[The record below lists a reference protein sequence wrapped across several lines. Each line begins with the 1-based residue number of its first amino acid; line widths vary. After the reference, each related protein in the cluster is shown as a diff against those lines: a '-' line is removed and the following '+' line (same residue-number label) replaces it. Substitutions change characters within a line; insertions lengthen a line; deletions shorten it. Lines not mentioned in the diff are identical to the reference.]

1 MFAAVL
7 LDSGN
12 VPYYI
17 NLKLEP
23 AEGEFYRQQY
33 EDVIPGYYSNKAHW
47 NSIRPDGAVPDE
59 LLREMLDKSY
69 GLGGPAPGR
78 VLLGAGRVSIFAAKG
93 QFSLVVLSPAPVL
106 TFPPRVAI
114 IILILLQGQ
123 KQGRSSPAPAGRG
136 LLFCPGA

>member
-1 MFAAVL
+1 MRYTWLDAHCLSKPGATKDLKKGWNWLRYMVGGKMFAAVL
-7 LDSGN
+7 LDSSN

-33 EDVIPGYYSNKAHW
+33 EDVIPGYYSNKAPW

-69 GLGGPAPGR
+69 ALVFAGLTKK
-78 VLLGAGRVSIFAAKG
+78 LQKEILGE
-93 QFSLVVLSPAPVL
+93 
-106 TFPPRVAI
+106 
-114 IILILLQGQ
+114 
-123 KQGRSSPAPAGRG
+123 
-136 LLFCPGA
+136 